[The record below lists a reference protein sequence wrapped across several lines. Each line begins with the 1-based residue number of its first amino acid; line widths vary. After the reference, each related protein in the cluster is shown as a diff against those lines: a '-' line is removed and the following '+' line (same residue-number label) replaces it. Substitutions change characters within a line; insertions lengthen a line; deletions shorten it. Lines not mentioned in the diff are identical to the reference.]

1 MPGPADDWVFT
12 RAPGES
18 TPWDESATK
27 MDLARAYIEMDDPEA
42 ARSILEE
49 VILEGS
55 AAQQAEA
62 KSLIEALG

>member
-1 MPGPADDWVFT
+1 
-12 RAPGES
+12 
-18 TPWDESATK
+18 